1 MQKIYHILF
10 VVLVSVA
17 PAHAEEASILDTP
30 TVNHIF
36 GNAYYRS
43 NNNSE
48 AAFWLGIATARC
60 SAASSLAFELNQ
72 GMEELFSS
80 KRKGYFGNRPPAFWD
95 DLSYH
100 SKQSSIVMLELFEQN
115 YDNAVNHFE
124 IIFEMSNKLYLAQ
137 LNMIDESGFPN
148 WKMLASDLV
157 DCSDFF
163 MQDSDK
169 TQYRPRKQG

>member
-10 VVLVSVA
+10 VVLLSVA
-17 PAHAEEASILDTP
+17 PVHAEEASILDAP

-60 SAASSLAFELNQ
+60 SAASSLAYALNQ
-72 GMEELFSS
+72 GMEELFKS

-95 DLSYH
+95 DLSYR
-100 SKQSSIVMLELFEQN
+100 SKQSSIVMLEHFEQSN
-115 YDNAVNHFE
+115 DKALNHFE
-124 IIFEMSNKLYLAQ
+124 TIYEMSNKLYLVQ
-137 LNMIDESGFPN
+137 LNMIDENGLPN
-148 WKMLASDLV
+148 WSMLTSDLS
-157 DCSDFF
+157 DCADFF
-163 MQDSDK
+163 MQDK
-169 TQYRPRKQG
+169 NENEYRPRKID